1 MAACTDA
8 TSPDVTLNFRH
19 ALTAVK
25 IVAASDM
32 LPGKITDVEISGVY
46 GSGTFTPTPAGG
58 TWVPT
63 DAKATYKVTRDLT
76 LSPEESNSGYKP
88 AGDTGNKRAR

>member
-25 IVAASDM
+25 IVAASDCS
-32 LPGKITDVEISGVY
+32 PAKS
-46 GSGTFTPTPAGG
+46 PT
-58 TWVPT
+58 W
-63 DAKATYKVTRDLT
+63 K
-76 LSPEESNSGYKP
+76 
-88 AGDTGNKRAR
+88 